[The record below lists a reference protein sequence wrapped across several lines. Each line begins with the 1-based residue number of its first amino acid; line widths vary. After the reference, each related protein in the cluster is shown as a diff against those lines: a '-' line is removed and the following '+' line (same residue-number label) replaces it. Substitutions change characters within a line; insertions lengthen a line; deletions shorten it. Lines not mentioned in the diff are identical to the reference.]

1 VRRHT
6 ILFFLLLPIAMV
18 EVKNKVCL
26 MHATLVHHSDTSL
39 ILV

>member
-6 ILFFLLLPIAMV
+6 ILFFLLPIAMV